1 MRIPRILVIDD
12 DPTITRIVKLT
23 LRNRGYEVNTAE
35 DTHSGLKE
43 LFQETID
50 LLMLDYMLPDQNG
63 LSFLKDIRA
72 EPELKKL
79 PVIMMTTISSGDVV
93 QAARILGA
101 NDFITKPFDLNTLVE
116 KVAKYVPLSE
126 EKAET
131 NSGDETAETT
141 GDQTTF

>member
-23 LRNRGYEVNTAE
+23 LRNKGYEVDCAE

-50 LLMLDYMLPDQNG
+50 LLLLDYMLPEQNG

-101 NDFITKPFDLNTLVE
+101 NDFITKPFDLNTLLE
-116 KVAKYVPLSE
+116 KVAKYVPFPQE
-126 EKAET
+126 EET
-131 NSGDETAETT
+131 LADGEETSDATN
-141 GDQTTF
+141 DQTVN